1 MNNRY
6 RRGSTPIL
14 HVPTKDEWRKLYHYI
29 YGTVGGVASL
39 ALFAGLVIIAI
50 NYRAYLADKVLLT
63 TTGLS
68 ILYTAVIAIS
78 LGVFAKITVPI
89 TLRGRWAIEQRKRP
103 NFLNPTVGSG
113 LLSVVFSG
121 LAIDATNRMARNIV
135 VYINRIN
142 YLRANPDVSEA
153 KLPFDIYTELFNNAS
168 NVLVYGLAVGL
179 LLIVVMLSI
188 SVHKTNSELHILGD
202 AQGLTIA
209 EHFERESGIAMIKEY
224 CTTREMKRKAA
235 VLLYMYDHLNP
246 DNWIWTSYE
255 SHTEPVGLK
264 MQPDAFKAYLNVVY
278 NFYLGDED
286 YHSSRTSEPVG
297 VTNEELRQTLTAEP
311 ICITQ
316 EELRHTLDGQRDYF
330 EQYIAEFALRTSKT
344 YINL

>member
-1 MNNRY
+1 M
-6 RRGSTPIL
+6 
-14 HVPTKDEWRKLYHYI
+14 
-29 YGTVGGVASL
+29 
-39 ALFAGLVIIAI
+39 
-50 NYRAYLADKVLLT
+50 
-63 TTGLS
+63 
-68 ILYTAVIAIS
+68 
-78 LGVFAKITVPI
+78 
-89 TLRGRWAIEQRKRP
+89 AIEQRKRP

-121 LAIDATNRMARNIV
+121 LALAGANFVARNIV

-153 KLPFDIYTELFNNAS
+153 KSPLDIYTELFTNSS
-168 NVLVYGLAVGL
+168 NVFWYGLAVGL
-179 LLIVVMLSI
+179 LLIAIMFSI
-188 SVHKTNSELHILGD
+188 SVHKTNSKLNILGD
-202 AQGLTIA
+202 AQGLTVA

-278 NFYLGDED
+278 NFYLGNED
-286 YHSSRTSEPVG
+286 YHASRTSEPVG
-297 VTNEELRQTLTAEP
+297 VTNEDLRNTLTSEP
-311 ICITQ
+311 VCITQ

>member
-14 HVPTKDEWRKLYHYI
+14 HVPTKEEWRKLYHYI

-39 ALFAGLVIIAI
+39 ALFAGLVIAAI
-50 NYRAYLADKVLLT
+50 NYRAYITDKVLLA

-68 ILYTAVIAIS
+68 ILYLAVIAAS
-78 LGVFAKITVPI
+78 LGLFATITVPI
-89 TLRGRWAIEQRKRP
+89 TLRGKWAIEQRKRP

-121 LAIDATNRMARNIV
+121 LALDATNRMARNIA

-179 LLIVVMLSI
+179 LLIAVMFSI
-188 SVHKTNSELHILGD
+188 SAHKTNAELNILGD
-202 AQGLTIA
+202 AQGLTVA

-297 VTNEELRQTLTAEP
+297 VTNDKLKQTLTAEP

-316 EELRHTLDGQRDYF
+316 EELRHTLDGQHDYF
-330 EQYIAEFALRTSKT
+330 EQYISEFNLRTSKT
-344 YINL
+344 YIDL

>member
-14 HVPTKDEWRKLYHYI
+14 HVPTKEEWRKLYQYI
-29 YGTVGGVASL
+29 LGTAGGAASI
-39 ALFAGLVIIAI
+39 ALFAGLIIAAI
-50 NYRAYLADKVLLT
+50 NYRAYITDKVLLA

-89 TLRGRWAIEQRKRP
+89 TLRGKWAIQQRKRP

-121 LAIDATNRMARNIV
+121 LALAGANFVACNIV
-135 VYINRIN
+135 IYINRIN
-142 YLRANPDVSEA
+142 YLLANPDVSEA
-153 KLPFDIYTELFNNAS
+153 KSPLDIYTELFTNSS
-168 NVLVYGLAVGL
+168 NVFWYGLAVGL
-179 LLIVVMLSI
+179 LLIAIMFSI
-188 SVHKTNSELHILGD
+188 SVHKTNSKLNILGD

-264 MQPDAFKAYLNVVY
+264 MKPDAFKAYLNVVY
-278 NFYLGDED
+278 NFYLGDEN
-286 YHSSRTSEPVG
+286 YHASRTSEPIG
-297 VTNEELRQTLTAEP
+297 VTNEDLRNTLTSEP
-311 ICITQ
+311 VCITQ

-330 EQYIAEFALRTSKT
+330 EQYIAEFNLRTSKT
-344 YINL
+344 YIDL